1 MFGDTQRKEILNRA
15 GREILRAARATDEET
30 RQAAAAPFLYARIHA
45 RIEEGRPQQALS
57 ESRLMWLV
65 ARRAV
70 PALALIAV
78 FALSS
83 FWVFGNRVA
92 APSDF
97 SSPDFSNIDV
107 TADSTPLEPILSGGQ
122 PALVT
127 SACSIATKDECLV
140 STSDVVSILMHTSER
155 QEQR

>member
-1 MFGDTQRKEILNRA
+1 MFGDTHRKELLNQA
-15 GREILRAARATDEET
+15 GREILRAAQATDEET
-30 RQAAAAPFLYARIHA
+30 RQAAAAPFLYARIRA
-45 RIEEGRPQQALS
+45 RIEEGKQQQVLS

-92 APSDF
+92 APPDF
-97 SSPDFSNIDV
+97 SSLDV
-107 TADSTPLEPILSGGQ
+107 TADSTPLEPILSGRQ